1 MAAGDET
8 PRRARRR
15 RVDGEGR
22 LELTIRTT
30 FEHPHLDL
38 RLGTPRLYR
47 GLAALGKDVELE
59 PRLRELVDVR
69 ASMLNGCAYCL
80 DLHARRARSAG
91 ETEQRL
97 YALAAWRDS
106 PSFDDRE
113 RAALALTD
121 AITSIADKHV
131 QRDVWEQARAQ
142 FEPDE
147 LAQLVWAITLINAWN
162 RIAISTWLQPP
173 DSSEP
178 PAQPR

>member
-1 MAAGDET
+1 MEADSSST
-8 PRRARRR
+8 
-15 RVDGEGR
+15 
-22 LELTIRTT
+22 
-30 FEHPHLDL
+30 
-38 RLGTPRLYR
+38 
-47 GLAALGKDVELE
+47 
-59 PRLRELVDVR
+59 
-69 ASMLNGCAYCL
+69 AS
-80 DLHARRARSAG
+80 
-91 ETEQRL
+91 
-97 YALAAWRDS
+97 AAWRDS